1 MKHELEYLPLDIQK
15 RKLKRN
21 IALCKFMI
29 GIGIPILAITIL
41 IIFLSLP

>member
-21 IALCKFMI
+21 IALYKFMI
-29 GIGIPILAITIL
+29 GIGIPTIAITIL
-41 IIFLSLP
+41 IILLCL